1 MKRAIG
7 KAVSRVMVT
16 AVINYVMVAI
26 IAATAAAITVQTVS
40 ATVGDKLLALAAA
53 LKRTPF

>member
-7 KAVSRVMVT
+7 KSGSRSVVAAVV
-16 AVINYVMVAI
+16 NYVMVAI
-26 IAATAAAITVQTVS
+26 IAATAAAITAQAVS
-40 ATVGDKLLALAAA
+40 ATVGDKLQAIAAA